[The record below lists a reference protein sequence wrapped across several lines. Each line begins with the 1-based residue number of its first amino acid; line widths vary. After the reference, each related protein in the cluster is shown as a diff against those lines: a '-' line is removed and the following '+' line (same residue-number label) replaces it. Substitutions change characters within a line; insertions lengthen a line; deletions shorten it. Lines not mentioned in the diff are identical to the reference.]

1 MNVIFALLFTA
12 ALGFA
17 AATGNMKG
25 FTDGLFGGVKGAV
38 DIAIGLTGVLALW
51 LGMVKILEKAGA
63 VDALARVIGPV
74 MRWIFPGL
82 PKDHPALAAMTP
94 DERARFDAAL
104 EEEEERLRLAEIVYK
119 VRAEAG
125 LTQAALAKRIGTQQ
139 SVISAI
145 ENGSQMPTIT
155 TLRRIAR
162 ATHRRLSIELADAS

>member
-1 MNVIFALLFTA
+1 MSTPFRELEA
-12 ALGFA
+12 A
-17 AATGNMKG
+17 
-25 FTDGLFGGVKGAV
+25 
-38 DIAIGLTGVLALW
+38 
-51 LGMVKILEKAGA
+51 
-63 VDALARVIGPV
+63 
-74 MRWIFPGL
+74 
-82 PKDHPALAAMTP
+82 ALAAMTP